1 MRKTIIFSIIVGMS
15 LSAYGQDTAR
25 LVPPLSEI
33 YAKSGIKV
41 GVPARFSI
49 IEGSDCIWI
58 SDDGTTPV
66 DAFAC
71 RIKSDQGD
79 GEVMVRGLYPAFLT
93 EGKKDNIASP
103 LRYAEREMKI
113 LDKIQGKN
121 IDTEGPFLIED
132 RLSCIS
138 GEQVRSI
145 CNADRIYYYDVDL
158 SKTKFV
164 RTKGRSLISIDGL
177 TYAKRVYICKEG
189 GYYLTFLV
197 LLPNDDEKLFLN
209 ILMDVSREIWFNGE
223 EIRKKWILVPE

>member
-1 MRKTIIFSIIVGMS
+1 MS

-121 IDTEGPFLIED
+121 IDAEGPFLIED

-164 RTKGRSLISIDGL
+164 RTKGRSL
-177 TYAKRVYICKEG
+177 EG

-209 ILMDVSREIWFNGE
+209 ILMDVSREIWFDGE

>member
-71 RIKSDQGD
+71 RIKRDQGD

-103 LRYAEREMKI
+103 LRYAER
-113 LDKIQGKN
+113 
-121 IDTEGPFLIED
+121 
-132 RLSCIS
+132 
-138 GEQVRSI
+138 
-145 CNADRIYYYDVDL
+145 
-158 SKTKFV
+158 
-164 RTKGRSLISIDGL
+164 
-177 TYAKRVYICKEG
+177 
-189 GYYLTFLV
+189 
-197 LLPNDDEKLFLN
+197 
-209 ILMDVSREIWFNGE
+209 
-223 EIRKKWILVPE
+223 

>member
-113 LDKIQGKN
+113 LDKI
-121 IDTEGPFLIED
+121 
-132 RLSCIS
+132 
-138 GEQVRSI
+138 
-145 CNADRIYYYDVDL
+145 
-158 SKTKFV
+158 
-164 RTKGRSLISIDGL
+164 
-177 TYAKRVYICKEG
+177 
-189 GYYLTFLV
+189 LV
-197 LLPNDDEKLFLN
+197 
-209 ILMDVSREIWFNGE
+209 MR
-223 EIRKKWILVPE
+223 